1 MQYSNQPPRRPQNG
15 SPRPQQSRP
24 QNGAPRPQQNRP
36 QNGSSRPQQSRPPQ
50 NPQPN
55 PQRIRRDATAEYAR
69 RKAAYE
75 RQVAERRRQE
85 AMRKRRIRVFWGR
98 VVVFFVILLLLAI
111 IACVGFAI
119 YFNHS
124 DPPSE
129 PTAIR
134 YTYNGDESIALPE
147 DLAYANEILY
157 VDFSDLATR
166 FGLVA
171 VGGADEIRF
180 VIPSSEPTD
189 SDGNGSEEDV
199 IFRRDSD
206 LATVNGQDVR
216 LSGNVRLWQEHFLVP
231 ATFLTEYM
239 QGISFIRDGN
249 TVDIA
254 RTYTEEIP
262 DTVAFTLKRAAVVE
276 PLPEDT
282 ELGDIDPDEV
292 VPSTSVPGPAEED
305 LVVSFLSDLSAY
317 EEYMNP
323 ADRDG
328 YLILVNND
336 NTIDET
342 YLPTD
347 LTDLAD
353 TRKDGRNVQ
362 QMRLYAAKALE
373 ALYIEMRAAGYK
385 DVSVTSAYRSYSYQ
399 NSLFNMY
406 TANEMKADPSLTLAQ
421 AQAITAT
428 YSARPGTSEHQTGLC
443 CDMHN
448 LGAADVAFAKKEAY
462 TWLTENAWKFGFIL
476 RFPQGKEDITGISFE
491 PWHYRYVGR
500 YHAKAIHDAGLCLEE
515 YLTPAGN

>member
-1 MQYSNQPPRRPQNG
+1 MQYNSQPPRRPPNG
-15 SPRPQQSRP
+15 HRRPMAQ
-24 QNGAPRPQQNRP
+24 GAPNPRAN
-36 QNGSSRPQQSRPPQ
+36 PQ
-50 NPQPN
+50 NPP
-55 PQRIRRDATAEYAR
+55 RVRRDATQDYAR

-75 RQVAERRRQE
+75 RQMAEKRRRE
-85 AMRKRRIRVFWGR
+85 AQRKRKVQIFWGR
-98 VVVFFVILLLLAI
+98 VLVFFVILLLLAVV
-111 IACVGFAI
+111 ACVGFAL

-124 DPPSE
+124 DPPPE
-129 PTAIR
+129 PTTIR
-134 YTYNGDESIALPE
+134 YTYNGDDSISLAE
-147 DLAYANEILY
+147 DKAYLDGVLY
-157 VDFSDLATR
+157 VDFSDLASR

-171 VGGADEIRF
+171 VGGADEMRF
-180 VIPSSEPTD
+180 VIPASAESGTTD
-189 SDGNGSEEDV
+189 SSGSGSEEDV
-199 IFRRDSD
+199 IFRRDRD

-216 LSGNVRLWQEHFLVP
+216 LSGPAVLHGEHYLVP
-231 ATFLTEYM
+231 ADFVTEYM
-239 QGISFIRDGN
+239 DGIALTREGN
-249 TVDIA
+249 TVSIA
-254 RTYTEEIP
+254 RTYTDEIP
-262 DTVAFTLKRAAVVE
+262 DIPAFTLKRAAAVE

-282 ELGDIDPDEV
+282 ELGDIDPGAII
-292 VPSTSVPGPAEED
+292 PSTSVPGPSEED
-305 LVVSFLSDLSAY
+305 LIVTFLTDLSAY

-323 ADRDG
+323 ADRNA

-336 NTIDET
+336 HTVDET
-342 YLPTD
+342 HKPTD

-385 DVSVTSAYRSYSYQ
+385 DVSVTSAYRSYAYQ
-399 NSLFNMY
+399 TSLFNMY

-448 LGAADVAFAKKEAY
+448 LGAADVAFARKEAY

-515 YLTPAGN
+515 YLNRAGN

>member
-1 MQYSNQPPRRPQNG
+1 MNNIPQPPRRPQN
-15 SPRPQQSRP
+15 STQRPAQS
-24 QNGAPRPQQNRP
+24 QVQQNRP
-36 QNGSSRPQQSRPPQ
+36 RPNPGQ
-50 NPQPN
+50 NPPPN
-55 PQRIRRDATAEYAR
+55 PQRIHRDATAEYER

-75 RQVAERRRQE
+75 RQVAERRRRE
-85 AMRKRRIRVFWGR
+85 AQRKRQRQVFFGR
-98 VVVFFVILLLLAI
+98 VVAFFVILVLLAI
-111 IACVGFAI
+111 AACVGFAL

-124 DPPSE
+124 DPPPE

-134 YTYNGDESIALPE
+134 YTFNGGESLSLEE
-147 DLAYANEILY
+147 DLAYTDGILY
-157 VDFSDLATR
+157 VDFSDLASR
-166 FGLVA
+166 FGMVA
-171 VGGADEIRF
+171 VGGAEEIRF
-180 VIPSSEPTD
+180 VIPTSDETD
-189 SDGNGSEEDV
+189 SSGTGAEEDV
-199 IFRRDSD
+199 IFRENSD
-206 LATVNGQDVR
+206 LCTVNGQDVR
-216 LSGNVRLWQEHFLVP
+216 MTGPVLLWQEHFLVP
-231 ATFLTEYM
+231 AAFLTEYM
-239 QGISFIRDGN
+239 QGISLTQTGN
-249 TVDIA
+249 DVDIA

-262 DTVAFTLKRAAVVE
+262 DTLAFTLKRAATVD

-282 ELGDIDPDEV
+282 EIGDIDPDAV
-292 VPSTSVPGPAEED
+292 VPSTSVPGPSEED
-305 LVVSFLSDLSAY
+305 LAVSFLSDLSAY

-323 ADRDG
+323 TDRDG

-362 QMRLYAAKALE
+362 KMRLYAAKALE

-406 TANEMKADPSLTLAQ
+406 TSEEMKANPSLTLAQ

-448 LGAADVAFAKKEAY
+448 LSAADVAFARKEAY
-462 TWLTENAWKFGFIL
+462 TWLKDNAWKFGFIL
-476 RFPQGKEDITGISFE
+476 RFPEGKEDITGISFE

-500 YHAKAIHDAGLCLEE
+500 YHAKAIYDAGLCLEE
-515 YLTPAGN
+515 YLNRTAD